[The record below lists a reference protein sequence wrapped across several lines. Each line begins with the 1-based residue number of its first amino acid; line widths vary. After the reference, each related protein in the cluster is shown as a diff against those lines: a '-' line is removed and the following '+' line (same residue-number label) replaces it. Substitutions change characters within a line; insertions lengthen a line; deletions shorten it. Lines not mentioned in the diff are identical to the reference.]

1 MALPNTHVSSLKP
14 RSNFKLKLIA
24 LAFFVFAV
32 DSAKAQSI
40 LDKKITISLM
50 DEKMPEALNKIG
62 KAGGF
67 YFSYNSSI
75 LSAEQTVTIYAFDRT
90 VAEVLTE
97 IFKGNISF
105 KEKGKYI
112 ILKKVVVVAKPS
124 QYIVSGFIEDAQT
137 QNKIENASVYDKH
150 SISSVITDEVGY
162 FQLKLSKQTDS
173 VRFSVSKKSY
183 VDTLITLSAQNYQSL
198 KIGLKSKIIAAPRLV
213 DSTKKVEES
222 MTMPYESEPNVQNIS
237 DTLYRDIQISLLPF
251 VGSNNGLS
259 GNTINN
265 YSINMLGGYSLGTRQ
280 IELGFFFNIDRGDV
294 SWLQIGG
301 VGNLV
306 GRNVYGVQAAG
317 FVNVNGGDVT
327 ALQMAGFVNGN
338 RGELHGVQVAGF
350 ANANLKSMQGV
361 QVAGLSNFA
370 RGKSGGVQIAG
381 GANVLVGRFQGTQIA
396 GAVNVNTKNI
406 YGTQIAGVSNIGIKR
421 VTGSQLAGVFNYGKN
436 VRGTQIGLLN
446 YADSLGGLPIGL
458 ISYVN
463 HGYHKL
469 EISADEIFYGNLAF
483 RTGARKFYNILLVGI
498 QPNRISSNNYLW
510 TFGYGLG
517 TARKISRGIQ
527 LNIDATA
534 QHVTKADYTNSLSL
548 LNKIHLGLDFKLA
561 RKFWIYGGLTLN
573 GYLTEISSTDNPSLF
588 SQYQPSL
595 LYSQDWDSRHNLKMW
610 WGAKVALRFL

>member
-1 MALPNTHVSSLKP
+1 MPNTQVTSPKP
-14 RSNFKLKLIA
+14 QYNFKLKLIV
-24 LAFFVFAV
+24 FVFIIFLVGFAQ
-32 DSAKAQSI
+32 AQSI

-50 DEKMPEALNKIG
+50 EEKMPEALNKIG
-62 KAGGF
+62 KAGDF
-67 YFSYNSSI
+67 SFSYNSSI
-75 LSAEQTVTIYAFDRT
+75 ISTEQTVTVYAFDRT
-90 VAEVLTE
+90 VAEVLAE
-97 IFKGNISF
+97 IFKGTISF
-105 KEKGKYI
+105 KEKGKYV
-112 ILKKVVVVAKPS
+112 ILKKVAVVARPS
-124 QYIVSGFIEDAQT
+124 QYIVSGFVEDAQT

-173 VRFSVSKKSY
+173 VRFSVSKKNY
-183 VDTLITLSAQNYQSL
+183 QDTLITLSAQSYQSL
-198 KIGLKSKIIAAPRLV
+198 KIGLKSKIVATPTVV
-213 DSTKKVEES
+213 DSTKKVEDP
-222 MTMPYESEPNVQNIS
+222 MTMPYQSEPNVQNIS

-251 VGSNNGLS
+251 VGTNNGLS

-317 FVNVNGGDVT
+317 FANVNGGDVT
-327 ALQMAGFVNGN
+327 ALQVAGFFNGN

-350 ANANLKSMQGV
+350 ANTNLKSMQGV

-370 RGKSGGVQIAG
+370 KGKSNGVQIAG
-381 GANVLVGRFQGTQIA
+381 GANVLVGRFRGTQIA

-406 YGTQIAGVSNIGIKR
+406 YGTQIAGLSNIGIKR
-421 VTGSQLAGVFNYGKN
+421 VTGSQLAGLFNYGKS

-446 YADSLGGLPIGL
+446 YADSLGGVPIGL

-469 EISADEIFYGNLAF
+469 EISADEIFYSNLAF

-498 QPNRISSNNYLW
+498 QPNLISSNNYLW

-517 TARKISRGIQ
+517 TARKITRGIHI
-527 LNIDATA
+527 NIDATA

-548 LNKIHLGLDFKLA
+548 LNKVHLGLDFKLA
-561 RKFWIYGGLTLN
+561 RKFWIYGGVTLN
-573 GYLTEISSTDNPSLF
+573 GYLTEIASTDNPSLF
-588 SQYQPSL
+588 NQYQPALISEQTL
-595 LYSQDWDSRHNLKMW
+595 NNNLNLKMW

>member
-1 MALPNTHVSSLKP
+1 MPNTQVTSPKP
-14 RSNFKLKLIA
+14 QYNFKLKLIV
-24 LAFFVFAV
+24 LAFFIFLMDFVQ
-32 DSAKAQSI
+32 AQSI

-50 DEKMPEALNKIG
+50 EEKMPEALNKIG
-62 KAGGF
+62 KAGDF
-67 YFSYNSSI
+67 SFSYNSSI
-75 LSAEQTVTIYAFDRT
+75 ISAEQTVTVYAFDRT

-97 IFKGNISF
+97 IFKGTISF
-105 KEKGKYI
+105 KEKGKYV
-112 ILKKVVVVAKPS
+112 ILKKVAVVTKPS
-124 QYIVSGFIEDAQT
+124 QFIVSGFIEDSQT

-162 FQLKLSKQTDS
+162 FQLKLSKQKDS
-173 VRFSVSKKSY
+173 VRFSVSKKNY
-183 VDTLITLSAQNYQSL
+183 LDTLITLPAQSYQSL
-198 KIGLKSKIIAAPRLV
+198 QIGLKSKVVAAPVVV
-213 DSTKKVEES
+213 DSTKKVEEP

-317 FVNVNGGDVT
+317 FANVNGGDAT
-327 ALQMAGFVNGN
+327 ALQVAGFFNGN

-350 ANANLKSMQGV
+350 ANTNLKSMQGV

-370 RGKSGGVQIAG
+370 KGKSNGVQIAG
-381 GANVLVGRFQGTQIA
+381 GANVLVGRFRGTQIA

-406 YGTQIAGVSNIGIKR
+406 YGTQIAGLSNIGIKR
-421 VTGSQLAGVFNYGKN
+421 VTGSQLAGLFNYGKS

-446 YADSLGGLPIGL
+446 YADSLGGVPIGL

-469 EISADEIFYGNLAF
+469 EISADEIFYSNLAF

-498 QPNRISSNNYLW
+498 QPNLISSNNYLW

-517 TARKISRGIQ
+517 TARKITRGIHI
-527 LNIDATA
+527 NIDATA

-548 LNKIHLGLDFKLA
+548 LNKVHLGLDFKLA
-561 RKFWIYGGLTLN
+561 RKFWIYGGVTLN
-573 GYLTEISSTDNPSLF
+573 GYLTEIASTDNPSLF
-588 SQYQPSL
+588 NQYQPTIISERNINDNL
-595 LYSQDWDSRHNLKMW
+595 NLKMW